1 MLAYKTT
8 MKGGLPI
15 MAQTVFNRVE
25 KKYQLSEERFEAL
38 WTDLMEYMEV
48 DEFGK
53 HTISN
58 IYYDT
63 PDDLLIRRSIDKP
76 AYKEKL
82 RLRSYGS
89 PTLDD
94 MVFLEIKKKYDGIVN
109 KRRIQLPLHAAY
121 NYLNLRIKPFFQ
133 TQILSELDY
142 FLSQYDL
149 SPKLFL
155 AYERIALFGKED
167 PEFRVT
173 FDMNIRS
180 RTDDLRLENG
190 SRGALLF
197 TDNTHL
203 MEVKIT
209 NSTPLWFSKLLS
221 KHQLYNSSFSK
232 YGNVYKNQQ
241 LQKDRQHIIFDI
253 TAQNTTQD
261 ASQMEALAG

>member
-1 MLAYKTT
+1 
-8 MKGGLPI
+8 

-25 KKYQLSEERFEAL
+25 KKYQLSKERFEAL
-38 WTDLMEYMEV
+38 WMDLMEYMEV

-63 PDDLLIRRSIDKP
+63 PDDLLIRRSIEKP

-89 PTLDD
+89 PTLND

-109 KRRIQLPLHAAY
+109 KRRIQLPLYAAY
-121 NYLNLRIKPFFQ
+121 NYLILRIKPFPQ

-142 FLSQYDL
+142 FLSLYDL

-180 RTDDLRLENG
+180 RTEDLRSEHG
-190 SRGALLF
+190 SRGILLF
-197 TDNTHL
+197 NDNTHL

-221 KHQLYNSSFSK
+221 KH
-232 YGNVYKNQQ
+232 
-241 LQKDRQHIIFDI
+241 
-253 TAQNTTQD
+253 
-261 ASQMEALAG
+261 